1 MNIAGSGVCD
11 RASSQLVHK
20 SALPDSQPCAV
31 LRASCV
37 SIAVLLL
44 CAATAQAEISP
55 VAPIDGPSAEIVE
68 LGGAAMAADGTGG
81 IVYRKRVEG
90 RAHIFASQ
98 YVGDK
103 WEAPQR
109 VDVGEKFE
117 SSFPAIAAG
126 EGGRL
131 VVVWANHYSST
142 TDGLFSATMDPG
154 SAGFQPPVP
163 VDLNIGQATGTYPS
177 VAMDLSGD
185 AYVSYRVITA
195 VSGPST
201 PNIPPGYVQG
211 EIRMAH
217 YNGQYWST
225 FGEPL
230 NRDVNQPV
238 LQPTALNSPQV
249 AIDVSG
255 EGLLA
260 WQEPDDNFINRIYA
274 RRIFGLVPG
283 NLLDVSP
290 STYNGHPLNGAAAE
304 LSLDFA
310 GFGEGAIAWRQEPS
324 SGSGFSH
331 PRVFVSEVPSSFSPK
346 GAAFGP
352 AKPVEGPPGGEG
364 PAEALGPLSMAV
376 DAEGGFDVGYC
387 AGDQSFDGNGSET
400 TVGTPIRLDTGS
412 EVPGNP
418 VLTRADDG
426 ALAAAWKV
434 QIHGAGAVA
443 VLERRADGTPNRAIV
458 AAPHGGAVGQL
469 AMGGSHRGDAIF
481 GFLQGSG
488 ANAQI
493 AAVVVRA
500 PPGSFV
506 ADTPNGW
513 VKAKRI
519 PLQWEVPLAG
529 AGKITYSILVDDRE
543 AVEGVTGNE
552 YLLNSEQVG
561 NGVHS
566 IQIEATDALGQV
578 VDSAPATL
586 KVARTGPS
594 VSMRARGARVT
605 VRLSDRPKGESPGV
619 KKSSVK
625 VGFGDG
631 VSAHGSTTLEHIYPR
646 AGTYTIVVSASDK
659 AGNKTTIRRRVKI
672 S

>member
-1 MNIAGSGVCD
+1 MNIAARGLRG

-20 SALPDSQPCAV
+20 SEAEDSQPCAV

-131 VVVWANHYSST
+131 LVVWANHYSST

-154 SAGFQPPVP
+154 STGFQPPVP

-177 VAMDLSGD
+177 VAMDLAGE
-185 AYVSYRVITA
+185 AYVAYGVITA

-201 PNIPPGYVQG
+201 PNIPPGYVLA
-211 EIRMAH
+211 EIRMAR

-249 AIDVSG
+249 SIDVNG

-290 STYNGHPLNGAAAE
+290 TTYNGHPLNGAATE

-376 DAEGGFDVGYC
+376 DAEGGFDVGYG

-400 TVGTPIRLDTGS
+400 ALGAPIRLDTGS
-412 EVPGNP
+412 EVPGDP
-418 VLTRADDG
+418 MLTRADDG

-458 AAPHGGAVGQL
+458 AAPHGGAVGKL

-500 PPGSFV
+500 PPGAFV

-513 VKAKRI
+513 VKAKHI

-529 AGKITYSILVDDRE
+529 AGKITYSVLVDDRE
-543 AVEGVTGNE
+543 VAEDLTGNE

-578 VDSAPATL
+578 VDSAPSTL
-586 KVARTGPS
+586 RWLAQVRR
-594 VSMRARGARVT
+594 VSMRVRGARVT
-605 VRLSDRPKGESPGV
+605 VRLSDRPKGESPE
-619 KKSSVK
+619 SR
-625 VGFGDG
+625 
-631 VSAHGSTTLEHIYPR
+631 R
-646 AGTYTIVVSASDK
+646 A
-659 AGNKTTIRRRVKI
+659 R
-672 S
+672 